1 MNENKINSHI
11 VGMGYYAPEKIIDN
25 EYFTQFMDTSDEWIT
40 ERTGIKQRR
49 FANTGQGPA
58 DISIPAVE
66 MALKNAQL
74 TVNDIDFIIF
84 ATSTPDYYIP
94 GSGCILQEK
103 MNFPT
108 IGALDIRNACSG
120 FIYAISIADQFIKN
134 KTYKNILVVTAEVQ
148 STAMNL
154 TNTGRDTSVIF
165 ADGAAATILSATQQD
180 EGILSTHLHSEGKY
194 LKELWVE
201 APSSKANP
209 KLSQEIIDQEK
220 HYLKMNGREV
230 FKHAVKRFPE
240 VIIEGLKHNNLDVND
255 IDLLIPHQAN
265 VRISKMIQKKLGL
278 KDHQVISNIHKYG
291 NTTSASI
298 PIALCETINNDK
310 LCKGDTLVLAAFGS
324 GFSWGSAILKW

>member
-1 MNENKINSHI
+1 MKEKINSYI
-11 VGMGYYAPEKIIDN
+11 SGIGFYAPEKIINN
-25 EYFTQFMDTSDEWIT
+25 EYFTNFMDTSDQWIS

-49 FANTGQGPA
+49 FVNEGQGPA
-58 DISIPAVE
+58 DIAIPAVE
-66 MALKNAQL
+66 IALKDANL

-103 MNFPT
+103 MKFPN

-120 FIYAISIADQFIKN
+120 YIFALSIADQYIKN
-134 KTYKNILVVTAEVQ
+134 GTFENILIVTAEVQ
-148 STAMNL
+148 STAMDLSNR
-154 TNTGRDTSVIF
+154 GRDTSVIF
-165 ADGAAATILSATQQD
+165 ADGAAATILSQTSD
-180 EGILSTHLHSEGKY
+180 NIGILSTHLHSEGKY

-209 KLSQEIIDQEK
+209 KLNQDIIDKGK
-220 HYLKMNGREV
+220 HFLKMNGREV

-240 VIIEGLKHNNLDVND
+240 VIIEALDYNNLNIDD

-265 VRISKMIQKKLGL
+265 IRISNMIQKKLGL
-278 KDHQVISNIHKYG
+278 EDNQVISNIHNYG
-291 NTTSASI
+291 NTTAASI
-298 PIALCETINNDK
+298 PIALCESINNNK
-310 LCKGDTLVLAAFGS
+310 LSKGDTLVLAAFGS